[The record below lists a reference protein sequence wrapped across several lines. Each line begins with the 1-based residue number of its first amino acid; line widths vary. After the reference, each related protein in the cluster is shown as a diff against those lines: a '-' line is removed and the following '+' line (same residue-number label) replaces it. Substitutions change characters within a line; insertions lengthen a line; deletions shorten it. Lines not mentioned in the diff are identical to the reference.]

1 MTRPIEAS
9 ALVRTFGDI
18 RAVDGVDLAVEPS
31 EIFAF
36 LGPNGAGKTTFVRML
51 VTLLKPTAGSAPT
64 RAACAGDSTWRWRW
78 STSQRC
84 CSSTSRP
91 PASTR

>member
-1 MTRPIEAS
+1 MTRPIEATG
-9 ALVRTFGDI
+9 LVRTFGDI

-51 VTLLKPTAGSAPT
+51 VTLLKPTAGSA
-64 RAACAGDSTWRWRW
+64 RVAGWGKLPRH
-78 STSQRC
+78 
-84 CSSTSRP
+84 
-91 PASTR
+91 AVAYA